1 MEGHAQRY
9 VVFSVGWAV
18 DGCRE
23 GLDVSNLITSVAT
36 GFSPSGGVPVTK
48 VSRGNGD
55 EFRAE
60 FVARGVDGPSLRFPR
75 AARENAMWLIVRFR
89 TNLGRLC
96 QMNCRYDCGVRRWWC
111 GLGDGR
117 TGLERRA
124 HLAPFP
130 RASNRHIRSGC
141 CGGWGGRQPD
151 QRFSPSECAIG
162 LWRRG

>member
-1 MEGHAQRY
+1 MSRCVFIACNSSLSSLSSLAWLVRVLDPDGGLRAPVDGHPQRY

-55 EFRAE
+55 EFRAD

-111 GLGDGR
+111 GLG
-117 TGLERRA
+117 EA
-124 HLAPFP
+124 
-130 RASNRHIRSGC
+130 
-141 CGGWGGRQPD
+141 
-151 QRFSPSECAIG
+151 
-162 LWRRG
+162 